1 MYLPVVLV
9 LVLVLV
15 VVVVVVVF
23 VVVVIVVIVVM
34 VITIFVYSHTQKYCG
49 HQHLSR
55 RACLS
60 WGAASYLLLEF
71 FIWEPGSHSG
81 LQTVRAVWLRGIA
94 KTSSS
99 LTVAAFAAK
108 LHTAR
113 KPAGRTLLK
122 YSKVRRA
129 S

>member
-9 LVLVLV
+9 VVV

-23 VVVVIVVIVVM
+23 VVVVIVVIVV
-34 VITIFVYSHTQKYCG
+34 VVVTNFVYSHTQKYCG

-71 FIWEPGSHSG
+71 SYLGAWEPFWATDGARG
-81 LQTVRAVWLRGIA
+81 LVTGHCKNKQQPYRGRICS
-94 KTSSS
+94 KTAHRQE
-99 LTVAAFAAK
+99 TCGTHAAQIFQ
-108 LHTAR
+108 
-113 KPAGRTLLK
+113 G
-122 YSKVRRA
+122 
-129 S
+129 